1 MDRDIKYITTEVNK
15 AITHIARGSG
25 FTVEE
30 VKEITA
36 KELNKYYKKD

>member
-15 AITHIARGSG
+15 AINHIARGSG

-30 VKEITA
+30 VKEIIA
-36 KELNKYYKKD
+36 KELHTYYKEN

>member
-1 MDRDIKYITTEVNK
+1 MDRDIKYITAEVNK
-15 AITHIARGSG
+15 AINHIARGSG

-36 KELNKYYKKD
+36 KELHKYYKKD